1 MRGPELMRD
10 EITVLILTFN
20 EAPNIVRTL
29 RRLSWARSILLL
41 DSFSSD
47 DTIALAQRAHPTVL
61 VAQRRFDSFA
71 QQCNFGLA
79 LITTGWVLSLDADYV
94 LTPELVDE
102 ISTLDPPEDIAGYS
116 AQFRYCI
123 FGRPL
128 RSTIYPP
135 RTVLYRRK
143 LATYHDEGHGHRVTV
158 SGKVTELSGKIDHDD
173 RKPLS
178 YWLQSQKRYA
188 IIEARHLR
196 TTPAAQLS
204 FQDRLRR
211 KIFLAAPAMF
221 LYLLVGRGFILD
233 GWRGW
238 YYVCQRTFAEMLL
251 SRRLLTERETP

>member
-1 MRGPELMRD
+1 MCGLGLMRD

-29 RRLSWARSILLL
+29 QRLEWAPRILLI

-47 DTIALAQRAHPTVL
+47 DTIALAQRAHPNVV

-71 QQCNFGLA
+71 QQCNFGLTQ
-79 LITTGWVLSLDADYV
+79 ITTDWVLSLDADYV
-94 LTPELVDE
+94 LTRELVEE
-102 ISTLDPPEDIAGYS
+102 IRTLDPASEVAGYS

-135 RTVLYRRK
+135 RTVLYRRT
-143 LATYHDEGHGHRVTV
+143 LARYRDEGHGHRVTV
-158 SGKVTELSGKIDHDD
+158 SGKVTELSSKIDHDD

-178 YWLQSQKRYA
+178 HWLQSQNRYA

-196 TTPAAQLS
+196 ATPAAQLN

-211 KIFLAAPAMF
+211 KILFAAPAIF
-221 LYLLVGRGFILD
+221 LYLLIGRGSLLD

-238 YYVCQRTFAEMLL
+238 YYVCQRTFAELVL
-251 SRRLLTERETP
+251 SLRLLTNRDTQ